1 MFSIT
6 DLGTVPGVGVIV
18 QVVVSGIKMGIP
30 KLAGGCTVL
39 VASLT
44 GLLFSLGFTIWYV
57 GSPTPQALFEAVVRG
72 IFGVALALGIS
83 WSVRQPSRTNGDA
96 KPP

>member
-6 DLGTVPGVGVIV
+6 DLGTVPGIGVIV
-18 QVVVSGIKMGIP
+18 QVIVSLLKMAVP
-30 KLAGGCTVL
+30 KMAGACTVA

-44 GLLFSLGFTIWYV
+44 GLLFSVGFTVWYKGD
-57 GSPTPQALFEAVVRG
+57 GSADALFESVVRG

-83 WSVRQPSRTNGDA
+83 WSVRQPTRTNGDA